1 MVATKFKN
9 RHCDIYLPS
18 EKDLVRWEELAK
30 KAGISLSKFVYET
43 VELHLDSE
51 QARPRSDMTKE
62 LSQLREE
69 IRKLREEV
77 KLKSLMLEKKET
89 EIFRLRNESFVQP
102 NFQGPRQF
110 NQDLVDI
117 LRQGGSW
124 RGQDILAASNIDPRD
139 SEAIRIVS
147 KQLNMLRDFGL
158 VEEGPRGWRWIK

>member
-18 EKDLVRWEELAK
+18 EKDLVRWEELAE

-51 QARPRSDMTKE
+51 QAKPRSDMTKE
-62 LSQLREE
+62 LSQFREE

-102 NFQGPRQF
+102 NYQGPRQF
-110 NQDLVDI
+110 NQDIVDI
-117 LRQGGSW
+117 LRKGGSW
-124 RGQDILAASNIDPRD
+124 KGEDILAASNIDPRD
-139 SEAIRIVS
+139 SEAIRIIS
-147 KQLNMLRDFGL
+147 KQLKMLQDFGL
-158 VEEGPRGWRWIK
+158 VEEGPRGWRWVK

>member
-18 EKDLVRWEELAK
+18 EKDLLRWEELAK

-51 QARPRSDMTKE
+51 QAKPRSDMTKE
-62 LSQLREE
+62 LSQSREE

-77 KLKSLMLEKKET
+77 KLKSLMLQKKET
-89 EIFRLRNESFVQP
+89 EIFRLRNESFVTP

-110 NQDLVDI
+110 DKDIVDI

-124 RGQDILAASNIDPRD
+124 RGQDILAAANIDPRD

-147 KQLNMLRDFGL
+147 NQLNMLRDFGL
-158 VEEGPRGWRWIK
+158 VEEGLKGWRWVK